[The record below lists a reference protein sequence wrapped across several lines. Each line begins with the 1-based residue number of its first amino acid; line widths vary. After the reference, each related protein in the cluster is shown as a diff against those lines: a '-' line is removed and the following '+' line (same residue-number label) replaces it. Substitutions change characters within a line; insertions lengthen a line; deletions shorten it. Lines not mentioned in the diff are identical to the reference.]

1 MALKGLKKADD
12 DGKQQEIDS
21 FISGANKRV
30 AELKK
35 SQPNF
40 RRVTFS
46 VTKEVDQDIDD
57 LVVACRVARAN
68 RSVILKAAIRHLKTM
83 PADELQKIILEEM
96 K

>member
-1 MALKGLKKADD
+1 M
-12 DGKQQEIDS
+12 
-21 FISGANKRV
+21 
-30 AELKK
+30 
-35 SQPNF
+35 
-40 RRVTFS
+40 TFS

-83 PADELQKIILEEM
+83 PADELQKIILEEI

>member
-1 MALKGLKKADD
+1 MALKGLKKTDD
-12 DGKQQEIDS
+12 DGKQQEIDN

-46 VTKEVDQDIDD
+46 VTQEIDQDIDD
-57 LVVACRVARAN
+57 LVLNCRVARAN

-83 PADELQKIILEEM
+83 PAEELHKVVREEIS
-96 K
+96 